1 MMNEDK
7 TSTGTNRS
15 NSELTMTRIIV
26 ATNRGGH
33 RIKKRG
39 EDQK

>member
-1 MMNEDK
+1 MNKGK
-7 TSTGTNRS
+7 TATGMNSS
-15 NSELTMTRIIV
+15 NSELTTTRITV

-33 RIKKRG
+33 RIEKKG